1 MTSSFTASQTEFVTS
16 APAHSGRR
24 KLSLMLLVAIWAAI
38 YFTSLFQPALLDD
51 ADTVH
56 AVAARMM
63 TVRHERV
70 TLYTNGGIK
79 PFADGVRYLEKA
91 PLPYWLVAASY
102 QLFGVSEWSTR
113 LPIALAVLAL
123 ALLLLRVGGR
133 IYGEEAGFYS
143 ALVILTSF
151 GVYLFT
157 RFFIPDIIVGLWLTA
172 GMAFFWRTLEESPPS
187 RLACWGLAVTIALN
201 VLTKGLI
208 GLAFPAGIIFIFLLL
223 TGNLRHLLRLRLLS
237 SAAIFLIIAAP
248 WHILAGLRNPAAGQ
262 SRGFFWFYFINEHVK
277 RFLGTRY
284 PKDYDT
290 VPLWLF
296 WGLLLV
302 WLLPWS
308 AFLPQAVAQVRVRL
322 RNATLDAG
330 ARANLLFGIWALLIF
345 LFFSLSTRQEYY
357 IVPALPALALLIG
370 GWLGREST
378 ASADATIRRSGRI
391 SSAILSAV
399 GVLIFAATV
408 TLVFISKPPAPGTDI
423 AVLLQQHPQDY
434 ALSMGHFLDLTPQV
448 LGAFRAPLLVTG
460 MAFLLGT
467 GLSWFWRRRGKL
479 FAANLALAAMMVGFL
494 YCAHLGLMIFSPVI
508 SSKGLAE
515 AISHEYRPGDVIV
528 INGEYAAGSSIN
540 FYTGVQV
547 RILNHVTANLW
558 YGSLFPDA
566 PKIFENDESFRNL
579 WNSPTRVFLWT
590 ETNNIPTRLLR
601 NPMYSI
607 AQRGGKLILSNQP
620 SLSSQRLSERSSPIP
635 QRLHQ

>member
-1 MTSSFTASQTEFVTS
+1 MTSSFIASQTESVTS
-16 APAHSGRR
+16 APTQSGRR

-63 TVRHERV
+63 TVRHEWV
-70 TLYTNGGIK
+70 TLYTNGGVK

-123 ALLLLRVGGR
+123 ALLLFRVGGR

-157 RFFIPDIIVGLWLTA
+157 RFFIPDIIVGFWLTA

-187 RLACWGLAVTIALN
+187 RLACWGLAATIALN

-223 TGNLRHLLRLRLLS
+223 TGNLRHLIRLRLLS
-237 SAAIFLIIAAP
+237 STAIFLIIAAP

-290 VPLWLF
+290 VPLLLF

-308 AFLPQAVAQVRVRL
+308 AFLPQAVAQVRFRL
-322 RNATLDAG
+322 RNAAFDPRG
-330 ARANLLFGIWALLIF
+330 RANLLCGIWALLIF
-345 LFFSLSTRQEYY
+345 VFFSLSTRQEYY
-357 IVPALPALALLIG
+357 IVPTFPALALLIG
-370 GWLGREST
+370 GWLGRESVP
-378 ASADATIRRSGRI
+378 SVDATTRHSGEV
-391 SSAILSAV
+391 SSTILF
-399 GVLIFAATV
+399 GFGILIFAATT
-408 TLVFISKPPAPGTDI
+408 TLVLISKPPAPGTDI
-423 AVLLQQHPQDY
+423 AVLLQQHPRDY
-434 ALSMGHFLDLTPQV
+434 ALSMGHFLDLTPQA
-448 LGAFRAPLLVTG
+448 LGAFRAPLLGTG
-460 MAFLLGT
+460 IAFLLGT

-515 AISHEYRPGDVIV
+515 AISREYRPGDVIV
-528 INGEYAAGSSIN
+528 INGEYESGSSIN

-590 ETNNIPTRLLR
+590 QTSDIPTRLLR

-620 SLSSQRLSERSSPIP
+620 SASSQSINGSSPIP

>member
-1 MTSSFTASQTEFVTS
+1 MTTSSIASPTES
-16 APAHSGRR
+16 ALAAERARPGRR
-24 KLSLMLLVAIWAAI
+24 KLFLTLLVAIWTAI
-38 YFTSLFQPALLDD
+38 YISSLFQPALLDD

-63 TVRHERV
+63 TVRHEWV
-70 TLYTNGGIK
+70 TLYTNGGVK

-102 QLFGVSEWSTR
+102 KLFGVSEWTTR

-123 ALLLLRVGGR
+123 ALLLFRMGGR

-151 GVYLFT
+151 GIYLFT
-157 RFFIPDIIVGLWLTA
+157 RFFIPDIIVGFWLAA
-172 GMAFFWRTLEESPPS
+172 GMAFFLRTLEESPPS
-187 RLACWGLAVTIALN
+187 RLACWGLAATVALN

-208 GLAFPAGIIFIFLLL
+208 GLAFPGGIIFIFLLL
-223 TGNLRHLLRLRLLS
+223 TGNLRHLLRLRLLFS
-237 SAAIFLIIAAP
+237 TAIFLAIAAP

-290 VPLWLF
+290 VALWLF
-296 WGLLLV
+296 WGLLLI

-308 AFLPQAVAQVRVRL
+308 AFLPQAVAQVRL
-322 RNATLDAG
+322 RVKNATADAR

-357 IVPALPALALLIG
+357 VVPALPALALLIG
-370 GWLGREST
+370 AWLGRESSDT
-378 ASADATIRRSGRI
+378 ALRRSGRI
-391 SSAILSAV
+391 SSAILFVV
-399 GVLIFAATV
+399 GILICAATTV
-408 TLVFISKPPAPGTDI
+408 LVFVSRPPAPRTDI

-434 ALSMGHFLDLTPQV
+434 ALSMGHFLDLTPQA
-448 LGAFRAPLLVTG
+448 LGAFRAPLLGTG

-467 GLSWFWRRRGKL
+467 GLSWFWRRRGKFL
-479 FAANLALAAMMVGFL
+479 AANLALSAMMVGFL

-508 SSKGLAE
+508 SSKELAQ
-515 AISHEYRPGDVIV
+515 AVSREYKPADVIV
-528 INGEYAAGSSIN
+528 INGEYEAGSSIN

-547 RILNHVTANLW
+547 HILNHVTANLW

-566 PKIFENDESFRNL
+566 PKIFENDDSFRNL
-579 WNSPTRVFLWT
+579 WDSPTRVFLWT
-590 ETNNIPTRLLR
+590 QANDIPSRLLR

-620 SLSSQRLSERSSPIP
+620 PLNNRDISERFSPTPRWLP
-635 QRLHQ
+635 Q